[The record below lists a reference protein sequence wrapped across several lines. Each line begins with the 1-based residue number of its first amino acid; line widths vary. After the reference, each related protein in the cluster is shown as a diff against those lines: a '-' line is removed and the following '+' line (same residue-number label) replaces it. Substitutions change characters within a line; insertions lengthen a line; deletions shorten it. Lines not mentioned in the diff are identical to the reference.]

1 MTGDNRGKRGISG
14 ALSLWALLA
23 KGSFYKV
30 LTVALLMAVTE
41 TALFCHGLR
50 GGLGAPFELK
60 IEESR
65 IHFVF
70 LAALG
75 MVFFLLIR
83 MNGILDREGRYTV
96 MRLKVTQV
104 QFFVI
109 RTAYDALCLLMLF
122 ALQVGLVLCFAGI
135 YRRTPGMPQGPQML
149 FLAFYRNEF
158 LHCLLPMAETGKWVR
173 NGLMLLAMG
182 MEEAGGIGKRYRVTQ
197 VSVFVMA
204 AAWFAVRVG
213 PTWQDMVC
221 CLVYAVVM
229 AADLLDL
236 YWSCKNRGAMRQ
248 REGMY
253 ES

>member
-1 MTGDNRGKRGISG
+1 MMAEKNSRHRRGSSG

-23 KGSFYKV
+23 KSSFYKV
-30 LTVALLMAVTE
+30 LAVALLMAVAE
-41 TALFCHGLR
+41 TALFGRALQS
-50 GGLGAPFELK
+50 GPGAPFELK

-75 MVFFLLIR
+75 AVFFLLIR

-96 MRLKVTQV
+96 MRLKVAQARA
-104 QFFVI
+104 FAL

-122 ALQVGLVLCFAGI
+122 ALQVVLVLCFAGA
-135 YRRTPGMPQGPQML
+135 YGRTPGMPQGSQML
-149 FLAFYRNEF
+149 FLAFYRNDF
-158 LHCLLPMAETGKWVR
+158 LHGVLPMAETGKWVR

-204 AAWFAVRVG
+204 VAWFAVRVG
-213 PTWQDMVC
+213 PTWQDIVC

-229 AADLLDL
+229 AANLLDL
-236 YWSCKNRGAMRQ
+236 YWSCKAG
-248 REGMY
+248 G
-253 ES
+253 SDGGSGGHV